1 MVNIKKTL
9 QGFVKTLKKLSI
21 IVLLGWIVMLIF
33 THKLSIFISCFHS
46 EAIIINHG
54 LKEQNQLKVNHTH
67 FKQAHQMKTT

>member
-21 IVLLGWIVMLIF
+21 IVLLGWIFMLIF

-46 EAIIINHG
+46 VSHSRVERAKPVESKPYT
-54 LKEQNQLKVNHTH
+54 L
-67 FKQAHQMKTT
+67 